1 MLNAIAKVTLA
12 KARHLVK
19 NAKPLTVFP
28 VRSYVLAKYS
38 VGPPTRLHT
47 KWQGPFQVI
56 SYIDSEYTLLNL
68 VNKSERITHASNL
81 KQFIFDPSRT
91 YF

>member
-1 MLNAIAKVTLA
+1 MLHIQDQVMLNAVAEVTQA

-28 VRSYVLAKYS
+28 VGSYVLAKYP

-56 SYIDSEYTLLNL
+56 SHVDSEYTLLNL
-68 VNKSERITHASNL
+68 INKSE
-81 KQFIFDPSRT
+81 
-91 YF
+91 